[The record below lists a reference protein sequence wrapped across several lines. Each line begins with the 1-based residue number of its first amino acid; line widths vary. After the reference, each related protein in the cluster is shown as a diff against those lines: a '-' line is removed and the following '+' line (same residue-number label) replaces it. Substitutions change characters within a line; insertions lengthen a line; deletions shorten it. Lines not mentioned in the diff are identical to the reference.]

1 MDEKLKKV
9 RKFALWLVV
18 LFAVVFAVVTAIMY
32 MMVQPLAGGAGIAAV
47 GQAIAQSWQIYL
59 ITAAILLVAFFVY
72 RAIVLKK

>member
-9 RKFALWLVV
+9 RKFGLWLVV
-18 LFAVVFAVVTAIMY
+18 IFAVVFAVVTAIMY

-47 GQAIAQSWQIYL
+47 GQAIAQSWLIYL
-59 ITAAILLVAFFVY
+59 ITAVILLAAYFIY